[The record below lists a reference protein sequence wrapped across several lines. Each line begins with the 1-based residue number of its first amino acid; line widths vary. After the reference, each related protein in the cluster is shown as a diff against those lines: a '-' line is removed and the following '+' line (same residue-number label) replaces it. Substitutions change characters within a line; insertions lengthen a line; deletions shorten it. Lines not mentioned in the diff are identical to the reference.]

1 MLEARPHLGGRAY
14 SFRDSRTGVI
24 IDNCQH
30 VILGCCNAAIEFLG
44 RIGSIGNV
52 RFCDRFCFVGQESRR
67 LEIRP
72 SMLPGPLH
80 LLPSLIFASCFTP
93 LDKLNLCRI
102 LAEVAVRA
110 PGNQTNAGD
119 YLRSLSCN
127 ESLIKKFFEPIIVSA
142 MNENPDDVSAEYA
155 RMILSTALLGGKGA
169 YRMGIADITLTEL
182 IGEAA
187 SRFLSEHGCEIRL
200 NARVGSL
207 KIRGDRVDSLILY
220 SGEEMR
226 AELCV
231 CAVPPWDLTKMG
243 LETQAARLLSW
254 RPIVGAH
261 LFFEYELPDFDCTCV
276 VDEPFQWVFN
286 KSKDF
291 GLPFSYIQAVAS
303 AASSIVNLRRSDL
316 IYLALRAAAKAMPEP
331 VALKLSRALVVR
343 ERRATFSTSV
353 GSDAVRPGTCTHL
366 NNLFLAGDW
375 VSTHW
380 PATIES
386 AVRSGIAA
394 AREVKKRI

>member
-1 MLEARPHLGGRAY
+1 
-14 SFRDSRTGVI
+14 
-24 IDNCQH
+24 
-30 VILGCCNAAIEFLG
+30 
-44 RIGSIGNV
+44 
-52 RFCDRFCFVGQESRR
+52 
-67 LEIRP
+67 
-72 SMLPGPLH
+72 MLPGPLH

-127 ESLIKKFFEPIIVSA
+127 ENLMKRVFEPIIVSA
-142 MNENPDDVSAEYA
+142 LNENPDDVSAEYA

-187 SRFLSEHGCEIRL
+187 SRFLSERGCEIRL

-331 VALKLSRALVVR
+331 VALKLSKALVVR